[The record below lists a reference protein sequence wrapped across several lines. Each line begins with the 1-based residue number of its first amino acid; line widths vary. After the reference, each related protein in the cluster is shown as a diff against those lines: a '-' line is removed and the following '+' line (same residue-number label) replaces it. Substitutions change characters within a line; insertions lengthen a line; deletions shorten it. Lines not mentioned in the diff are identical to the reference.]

1 MKNWDHLKFSLFF
14 PMVLKFQEDV
24 ENGIRHK
31 KFQGD
36 GLLAKRKYLNMIG
49 NLKKDWLLVSSC

>member
-1 MKNWDHLKFSLFF
+1 
-14 PMVLKFQEDV
+14 MVLKFQEDV